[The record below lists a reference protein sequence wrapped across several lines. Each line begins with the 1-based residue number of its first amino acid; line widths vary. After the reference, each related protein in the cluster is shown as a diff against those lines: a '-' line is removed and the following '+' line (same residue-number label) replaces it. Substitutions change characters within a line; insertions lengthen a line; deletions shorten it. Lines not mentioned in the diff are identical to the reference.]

1 MEMGLSV
8 QKVIIGGDRGGVV
21 LDAGEQ
27 RELPNNKEAHRW
39 VVKER
44 DRGRYEMG
52 VGWGGRRALLK
63 ENP

>member
-8 QKVIIGGDRGGVV
+8 QKVVIGGDGRGVV

-27 RELPNNKEAHRW
+27 RELPNHQEAHRW

-44 DRGRYEMG
+44 DRDRYEMEQ
-52 VGWGGRRALLK
+52 GWGGRRALLK
-63 ENP
+63 ESP

>member
-27 RELPNNKEAHRW
+27 RELSNKEAHRW

-44 DRGRYEMG
+44 DRDRYEIG

>member
-8 QKVIIGGDRGGVV
+8 QKVIIGGDRRGVV

-27 RELPNNKEAHRW
+27 RELPKNQEAHRQ

-44 DRGRYEMG
+44 DRDRYEMEL
-52 VGWGGRRALLK
+52 GWGGRRDLLK